1 MFTGVYGSWLQLLVN
16 IHGKCGGGFLTTISL
31 WFSFHIFLSF
41 RLFFQILFTGL
52 CLYVFSVSIGA
63 EWGGFRKV
71 KRLPDSFLSFFLIF
85 HVFFFSPSLFLY
97 KHEYIFDFLDRF
109 WEIIF
114 MVNSNVVTVAKV
126 LSPAD
131 ICKHKHRQ
139 THTSALMHASMPPHK
154 YIIFH
159 YIYKKKVAL
168 SIFKQNIFIQW
179 TSYGKKKCIKAW
191 LSLS

>member
-97 KHEYIFDFLDRF
+97 KHEYIFDFFGSLLGDNIHGEFKCGNCRQG
-109 WEIIF
+109 
-114 MVNSNVVTVAKV
+114 SVACRHMQAQAQ
-126 LSPAD
+126 AD
-131 ICKHKHRQ
+131 THKRAHACKYAPTQVYHFP
-139 THTSALMHASMPPHK
+139 L
-154 YIIFH
+154 YI
-159 YIYKKKVAL
+159 
-168 SIFKQNIFIQW
+168 
-179 TSYGKKKCIKAW
+179 
-191 LSLS
+191 